1 MEPNPLFSKVE
12 QKCIRGGSLIAQQH
26 EVMGGGIAPVLV
38 QIRGGGLRGH
48 RPREFETYKNFIR
61 VYKQQMDI
69 ELNDDWIKK
78 FKETDKLYQDFYKDD
93 VYYIN
98 TRFVYINKSGDIE
111 RIKQESYL
119 MNTKNY
125 ISREE
130 MIGLLKRNLVDGS
143 KKFSLLSIL
152 KYNITLD
159 VEDVRGFLQ
168 SSRNNYEHFLTNV
181 KHIEGIMFDKTIH
194 MFQDLNELVFV
205 FCEKIPSNNN
215 TATKKVF
222 FNQSNKKGTRRQY
235 NSLL

>member
-1 MEPNPLFSKVE
+1 
-12 QKCIRGGSLIAQQH
+12 
-26 EVMGGGIAPVLV
+26 
-38 QIRGGGLRGH
+38 
-48 RPREFETYKNFIR
+48 
-61 VYKQQMDI
+61 MDI

-111 RIKQESYL
+111 RIKQDSYL

-130 MIGLLKRNLVDGS
+130 VIGLLKRNLGGCS
-143 KKFSLLSIL
+143 NKFSLLSIL

-159 VEDVRGFLQ
+159 VEDVQSFLK
-168 SSRNNYEHFLTNV
+168 SSTNKYEYFLTNV
-181 KHIEGIMFDKTIH
+181 KHIDGITFDKTIH

-205 FCEKIPSNNN
+205 YFEKNQTTDNNS
-215 TATKKVF
+215 TKKVF
-222 FNQSNKKGTRRQY
+222 FNQSNKKGTRRQIT
-235 NSLL
+235 NV

>member
-1 MEPNPLFSKVE
+1 
-12 QKCIRGGSLIAQQH
+12 
-26 EVMGGGIAPVLV
+26 
-38 QIRGGGLRGH
+38 
-48 RPREFETYKNFIR
+48 
-61 VYKQQMDI
+61 MDI

-119 MNTKNY
+119 MNTKNFV
-125 ISREE
+125 SREE
-130 MIGLLKRNLVDGS
+130 MIGLLKRNLVNCS
-143 KKFSLLSIL
+143 KKFSLFSIL

-168 SSRNNYEHFLTNV
+168 SSENNYEHFLKNL
-181 KHIEGIMFDKTIH
+181 KHIEGITFDKTIH

-205 FCEKIPSNNN
+205 FCEKTQNNDN
-215 TATKKVF
+215 TVTKKVF
-222 FNQSNKKGTRRQY
+222 FNQNNKKGTRRQY
-235 NSLL
+235 I